1 MKNAP
6 DGGVFYFSRITFLQP
21 PQVRGSTPARRGI
34 IAGPVSPHQPCR
46 GRRPRRPAVTVS
58 ANSTTFIQP
67 P

>member
-1 MKNAP
+1 MGAF
-6 DGGVFYFSRITFLQP
+6 FYFSRITFLQP
-21 PQVRGSTPARRGI
+21 PQGRGSTPARRGI
-34 IAGPVSPHQPCR
+34 IAGPAVSHQPCR

>member
-1 MKNAP
+1 MGAF
-6 DGGVFYFSRITFLQP
+6 FYFSRITFLQP
-21 PQVRGSTPARRGI
+21 PQGRGPTPARRGI
-34 IAGPVSPHQPCR
+34 IAGPTVSQPPCR